1 MATRI
6 KDMTKGKPT
15 KLILTFALPL
25 MLGSVFQ
32 QTYTMVDSIIVGRV
46 VGVEAL
52 AALGVSD
59 WVNWMMVGLVM
70 GFAHGFTILI
80 SQRFGAEDYV
90 GLRKTVA
97 MCTILS
103 GIIGIIL
110 AAIGFGFA
118 RSILQAI
125 QTPENIID
133 YTHLYVSIYSLGYP
147 MIMAYN
153 MASSILRGMGDSKT
167 PLWAMIISSIIN
179 IILDIIFIAVFRWG
193 VAGVAIATIM
203 AQAFTFLYCLNT
215 IRKIPILRMEATDW
229 KIDKRIIGH
238 LLRLSIPMASQNAII
253 GAGGMVVQYVING
266 YGFIIVAGFTAT
278 NRLYG
283 LLEMA
288 AISFGFAIAT
298 FAGQN
303 LGAKK
308 YERIREGVTSL
319 VKVAVGTACAIS
331 VIMIAFGRKVLMLY
345 ITGDT
350 LEVEAVLNVAYK
362 YLFIMVSLLF
372 ILYLLH
378 VYRSALQGMGD
389 TVMPMV
395 SGIVELV
402 MRISAVA
409 FLPLLIGE
417 IGLYFS
423 EVAAWLGAVIVLM
436 TAYYIRINRLQ
447 SISNLEKNRTI
458 PIEV

>member
-1 MATRI
+1 MSTRI
-6 KDMTKGKPT
+6 KDMTRGKPT

-25 MLGSVFQ
+25 MLGSLFQ
-32 QTYTMVDSIIVGRV
+32 QAYTMVDSIIVGRV

-59 WVNWMMVGLVM
+59 WVNWMMVGLIM

-103 GIIGIIL
+103 GIIGVIL
-110 AAIGFGFA
+110 AVVGFGCA
-118 RSILQAI
+118 RPILQAI
-125 QTPENIID
+125 QTPDNIID

-147 MIMAYN
+147 MVMAYN

-167 PLWAMIISSIIN
+167 PLWAMIIASIIN
-179 IILDIIFIAVFRWG
+179 IILDLIFIWVFRWG

-203 AQAFTFLYCLNT
+203 AQTFSFLYCLNT
-215 IRKIPILRMEATDW
+215 IKKVPVLRMEASDW
-229 KIDKRIIGH
+229 RLDKGIIGN
-238 LLRLSIPMASQNAII
+238 LLRLSIPMASQNGII

-266 YGFIIVAGFTAT
+266 YGFVIVAGFTAT

-288 AISFGFAIAT
+288 ATSFGFAIAT

-308 YERIREGVTSL
+308 YGRIREGVNSL
-319 VKVAVGTACAIS
+319 VKMAVGTACAIS
-331 VIMIAFGRKVLMLY
+331 VIMMVFGRKILMLY
-345 ITGDT
+345 ITGDSQ
-350 LEVEAVLNVAYK
+350 EVEAVLNVAYK
-362 YLFIMVSLLF
+362 YLVIMVLLLSV
-372 ILYLLH
+372 LYLLH

-395 SGIVELV
+395 SGIVKLV
-402 MRISAVA
+402 MRISTVA

-423 EVAAWLGAVIVLM
+423 EVAAWLGAAILLM
-436 TAYYIRINRLQ
+436 TAYYIRIKRLQ
-447 SISNLEKNRTI
+447 SIGNLEKNRTI
-458 PIEV
+458 PIEI

>member
-179 IILDIIFIAVFRWG
+179 IILDII
-193 VAGVAIATIM
+193 
-203 AQAFTFLYCLNT
+203 
-215 IRKIPILRMEATDW
+215 
-229 KIDKRIIGH
+229 
-238 LLRLSIPMASQNAII
+238 
-253 GAGGMVVQYVING
+253 
-266 YGFIIVAGFTAT
+266 
-278 NRLYG
+278 G
-283 LLEMA
+283 LM
-288 AISFGFAIAT
+288 S
-298 FAGQN
+298 
-303 LGAKK
+303 K
-308 YERIREGVTSL
+308 
-319 VKVAVGTACAIS
+319 
-331 VIMIAFGRKVLMLY
+331 
-345 ITGDT
+345 
-350 LEVEAVLNVAYK
+350 
-362 YLFIMVSLLF
+362 
-372 ILYLLH
+372 
-378 VYRSALQGMGD
+378 
-389 TVMPMV
+389 
-395 SGIVELV
+395 
-402 MRISAVA
+402 
-409 FLPLLIGE
+409 
-417 IGLYFS
+417 
-423 EVAAWLGAVIVLM
+423 
-436 TAYYIRINRLQ
+436 
-447 SISNLEKNRTI
+447 
-458 PIEV
+458 